1 MFLDSSF
8 MQTQDILHRAMSASV
23 IRQEVIADNIA
34 NADTPHFKRRDVAF
48 ESELNRALRSDSR
61 GSADPHTFRAKLTH
75 SRHIPFYR
83 TKDYRE
89 VKPIVYLDYT
99 TTYRN
104 DGNNVD
110 IEKEMVDARE
120 NTLRYIAMSQRVNDN
135 FKLLSQVLR

>member
-1 MFLDSSF
+1 MFLDSGF
-8 MQTQDILHRAMSASV
+8 MKMQDVLHRAMSASV

-48 ESELNRALRSDSR
+48 ESELNRALMTDHT
-61 GSADPHTFRAKLTH
+61 GTFRASLTH
-75 SRHIPFYR
+75 NRHIPFYR
-83 TKDYRE
+83 PKDYRE
-89 VKPIVYLDYT
+89 VTPIVYLDYT

-120 NTLRYIAMSQRVNDN
+120 NTLRYIAMSRRVSDN
-135 FKLLSQVLR
+135 FSLLASVMR

>member
-1 MFLDSSF
+1 MFLDSGF
-8 MQTQDILHRAMSASV
+8 MKTQGILHRAMSASV

-48 ESELNRALRSDSR
+48 ESELNRAL
-61 GSADPHTFRAKLTH
+61 APHRTGALQASLTH

-83 TKDYRE
+83 QKDYRE
-89 VKPIVYLDYT
+89 VTPIVYLDYT

-120 NTLRYIAMSQRVNDN
+120 NTLRYIAMSRRVSDN
-135 FKLLSQVLR
+135 FSLLASVMR